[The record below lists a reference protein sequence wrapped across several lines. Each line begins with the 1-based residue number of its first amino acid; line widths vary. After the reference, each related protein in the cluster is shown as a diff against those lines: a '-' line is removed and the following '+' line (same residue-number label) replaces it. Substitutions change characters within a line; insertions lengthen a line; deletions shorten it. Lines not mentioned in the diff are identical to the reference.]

1 MKKFQ
6 EMGWIVATIVA
17 VLALSA
23 APVLADDH
31 EEGEEDSKPYRMV
44 HFDYLNPAK
53 MNAFVDQQ
61 KAWVAA
67 FDKAE
72 AGEDW
77 SWWVFQSG
85 FDFVTGWAF
94 KDFAELDQ
102 DGEKMMA
109 EVVGAETLKK
119 LQEPTGAVVK
129 HHNMIVKHAP
139 EISYMPEDFDGS
151 NPGEFFS
158 MSTYWIRPGSEK
170 EFMEMAKKIKGA
182 FEKTK
187 QPHGYNIWMV
197 NAGQGSFIVTG
208 WGESA
213 GEYYSRP
220 EMGKILGEAYGE
232 EGSKKIF
239 DGWLKVAVAQEHKD
253 YRFRADLS
261 YRPGAEK
268 KDASK

>member
-1 MKKFQ
+1 MDIYKKK
-6 EMGWIVATIVA
+6 GWALLAIVAL
-17 VLALSA
+17 LALCA

-31 EEGEEDSKPYRMV
+31 EEGEDDSKPYRMV

-85 FDFVTGWAF
+85 FEFVTGWAF
-94 KDFAELDQ
+94 KDFAELDE

-109 EVVGAETLKK
+109 EIVGAETMKK

-139 EISYMPEDFDGS
+139 DISYMPEDMDWA
-151 NPGEFFS
+151 NPGQFFN

-170 EFMEMAKKIKGA
+170 EFMEMGKKIKAA

-187 QPHGYNIWMV
+187 QPNGYNIWMV
-197 NAGQGSFIVTG
+197 VAGEGTMLVTAF
-208 WGESA
+208 GENA

-220 EMGKILGEAYGE
+220 EMGKILAEAYGE

-239 DGWLKVAVAQEHKD
+239 DSWMQMAVHQEHKN
-253 YRFRADLS
+253 YRFRQDLS
-261 YRPGAEK
+261 YRPAMEK